1 MLRLNYVQQS
11 SKSQAPNTSHRM
23 PSMMMSPALRQFLQ
37 AVAADPALQAQIGAM
52 KDLAQLLQWAQVTG
66 FAITARDLQLW
77 AHDEAFAAPWWPWAE
92 GGRAQHT
99 AFFVA
104 SPVDNRQGTDL
115 GHFDYNQ
122 R

>member
-1 MLRLNYVQQS
+1 
-11 SKSQAPNTSHRM
+11 
-23 PSMMMSPALRQFLQ
+23 MMMSPALRQFLQ

-92 GGRAQHT
+92 GGRAQHM
-99 AFFVA
+99 ALFRGQ
-104 SPVDNRQGTDL
+104 PC
-115 GHFDYNQ
+115 
-122 R
+122 